1 MAIQLATK
9 LNGLFLP
16 LIRGSVNKSAKRI
29 MIVTGESSGDLHG
42 ANLIKAVKALSAEVS
57 FFGVGGRKMA
67 AAGCEI
73 LIPSEKLAVMGL
85 VEVIGHFPVIWSS
98 FQQLK
103 GVLASSQK
111 PDALVLIDFPDFNLR
126 LAHQAKKAGVPVL
139 YYISPKVWAW
149 RKDRVKKIAKNVDSL
164 AVIFPFEP
172 SLYNGLD
179 ILVKYV
185 GHPLLDEF
193 ATAGQGVD
201 LRQKL
206 EIPTTKKI
214 VGLFPGSRR
223 SELRYML
230 ETLAESAQ
238 LIHDRFPDVHF
249 LVPIANSLTIDEIKS
264 QFPFDLPV
272 SFIESGIVESD
283 VIESDRA
290 TIYAVAG
297 TCDTILTVSGTVTL
311 QIALVGTPMAIFYKA
326 SPLTY
331 EIGKRLVQVDCFGL
345 PNIVV
350 NQRVVPEFLQETA
363 TPQVLADEALHVL
376 NDIGYAE
383 AMKEGLRTV
392 QGELGEPGCSG
403 RVAEMLLDML
413 ELKSLTK
420 VNI

>member
-1 MAIQLATK
+1 LDK
-9 LNGLFLP
+9 P
-16 LIRGSVNKSAKRI
+16 AKRI
-29 MIVTGESSGDLHG
+29 MIVTGEASGDLHG
-42 ANLIKAVKALSAEVS
+42 ANLIKAVKALSADIS

-85 VEVIGHFPVIWSS
+85 VEVIGHLPVIWRS

-103 GVLASSQK
+103 GELAGSQK

-149 RKDRVKKIAKNVDSL
+149 RKGRVKKIAESVDSL

-172 SLYNGLD
+172 PLYDGLD

-193 ATAGQGVD
+193 AAAGEGTD
-201 LRQKL
+201 LRQEL
-206 EIPTTKKI
+206 EIPATKKI

-230 ETLAESAQ
+230 ETLVESAQ
-238 LIHDRFPDVHF
+238 LIYDGFPDAHF
-249 LVPIANSLTIDEIKS
+249 LVPIANSLTKDEVKS
-264 QFPFDLPV
+264 RFPFDLPI
-272 SFIESGIVESD
+272 SFIESD
-283 VIESDRA
+283 TA
-290 TIYAVAG
+290 TIYDVAG
-297 TCDTILTVSGTVTL
+297 NCDTILTVSGTVTL

-331 EIGKRLVQVDCFGL
+331 EIGKRLVKVDHFGL
-345 PNIVV
+345 PNIVAGR
-350 NQRVVPEFLQETA
+350 RVVPEFLQEMA
-363 TPQVLADEALHVL
+363 TPQALANEALHVL
-376 NDIGYAE
+376 NDAGYAE
-383 AMKEGLRTV
+383 TMKEGLRMV
-392 QGELGEPGCSG
+392 QAELGEPGCST
-403 RVAEMLLDML
+403 RVAEMLL
-413 ELKSLTK
+413 ELR
-420 VNI
+420 